1 MGGHV
6 AVRTPP
12 AADVECGSNGVGC
25 GERQPVPATHGG
37 DGTDWRAVARWS
49 VCAAIVLLGHGL
61 FAAMM
66 LRWQTGPAAA
76 EPTAAI
82 VVELSPLLATPEA
95 QESEAAPTPEQI
107 QAESASDKVVEPA
120 ETDQQRPEETLETE
134 PEEVPSPPP
143 VAQRDPVKNV
153 DKEVDRESELEAP
166 RPSEQE
172 PVERRR
178 HEQMAQPKPVKPA
191 PRKPK
196 QQAPDRATVKPQAA
210 QVREAIAQAPAASTP
225 SNADALPNWRSQIID
240 ILERNK
246 RYPPEAAARSEHG
259 VSSLAFSLNRQGR
272 VTSARI
278 AGTSGSQALDEET
291 LSLVHRVQFPPPPAE
306 VGGAQISLI
315 VAIRFTPRM

>member
-1 MGGHV
+1 M
-6 AVRTPP
+6 
-12 AADVECGSNGVGC
+12 DGVGC
-25 GERQPVPATHGG
+25 GESQAVPGTHGG

-49 VCAAIVLLGHGL
+49 VCAAVVILGHGL

-82 VVELSPLLATPEA
+82 VIELSPLLATPEA
-95 QESEAAPTPEQI
+95 QESEAPPTPEQI
-107 QAESASDKVVEPA
+107 QAESAFDKVVEPP
-120 ETDQQRPEETLETE
+120 EPDRQRAEETLETE
-134 PEEVPSPPP
+134 PQEVPSPPE
-143 VAQRDPVKNV
+143 AQRDPVKNV
-153 DKEVDRESELEAP
+153 DREVDRESEVEVP

-172 PVERRR
+172 PVERRQ
-178 HEQMAQPKPVKPA
+178 HEQMARPKPVKPA

-196 QQAPDRATVKPQAA
+196 QQAPDRPTVKPQAA
-210 QVREAIAQAPAASTP
+210 QVRAATAQAPAASTA

-259 VSSLAFSLNRQGR
+259 VSSLAFSLNRQGH

-278 AGTSGSQALDEET
+278 AGSSGSPALDEET

-306 VGGAQISLI
+306 VGGAQISLV